1 MRLAKGILRNKK
13 KSNGE
18 VKFLRKWKLLTR
30 KSVLG
35 SCLER
40 LLVGSILLLMRSSSV
55 DLSRLRN
62 AREDKYQKFLQL
74 RYVNSLL
81 RFDFNGQVEE
91 NIELEVI
98 KYG

>member
-1 MRLAKGILRNKK
+1 M
-13 KSNGE
+13 
-18 VKFLRKWKLLTR
+18 KFLRKWKLLTR

-55 DLSRLRN
+55 DLSRLTRLRN

-81 RFDFNGQVEE
+81 RYDFNGQVEE